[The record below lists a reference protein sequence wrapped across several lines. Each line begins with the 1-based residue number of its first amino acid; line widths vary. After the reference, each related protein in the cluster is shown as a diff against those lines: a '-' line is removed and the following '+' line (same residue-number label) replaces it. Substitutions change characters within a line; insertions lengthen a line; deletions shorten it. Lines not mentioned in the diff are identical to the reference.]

1 MTGRAD
7 SNEVVIYRDDAS
19 APVVVEVSAAT
30 LRWSR
35 SDCAQ
40 GPERR
45 RIRRPFAAT
54 IEKIPNLCGPVLR
67 IAATANSGRAS
78 IRRRRKSR

>member
-1 MTGRAD
+1 MTRRTA

-19 APVVVEVSAAT
+19 VPEVVEVSAET
-30 LRWSR
+30 WRWSR
-35 SDCAQ
+35 NDCAQ

-54 IEKIPNLCGPVLR
+54 IEKISNLCGPVLR
-67 IAATANSGRAS
+67 LAGAADKPRAYA
-78 IRRRRKSR
+78 RRQRTSR